1 MNISITFYTTVVAV
15 WLFIGTLLTYFLA
28 KSRYENPVPVTA
40 LGFIL
45 SFYPPISIVFLI
57 LMAIFKKEL
66 PREELSKNESL
77 KEEPRKEVL
86 S

>member
-1 MNISITFYTTVVAV
+1 MNINITFFNTVVFV

-45 SFYPPISIVFLI
+45 SVLPPISIVFLI
-57 LMAIFKKEL
+57 LMAVFKKEL
-66 PREELSKNESL
+66 P
-77 KEEPRKEVL
+77 KEA
-86 S
+86 